1 MTEQELRNI
10 PIGGIIWYTNVVLCK
25 APGIKLLV
33 NDRPC
38 RVAKLSEYNS
48 MFTHENCGFKA
59 SGLPRGCNA
68 IIYQSDN
75 RTTFPDEKSAVEYY
89 CEEIQK
95 ATKEIAKRKRE
106 YCKNANAYAKKIQDD
121 AIKQMNN
128 FLNGGDV
135 DAV

>member
-25 APGIKLLV
+25 APGIKLSV

-38 RVAKLSEYNS
+38 RVTKLSEYNS

-59 SGLPRGCNA
+59 SGLPRGCSA
-68 IIYQSDN
+68 ILYRSDN
-75 RTTFPDEKSAVEYY
+75 KTTFPDEKSAVEYY

-106 YCKNANAYAKKIQDD
+106 YCKNANSYVKKIQDD

>member
-10 PIGGIIWYTNVVLCK
+10 PIGGIIWYANVVLCK

-33 NDRPC
+33 NDRPR

-59 SGLPRGCNA
+59 SGLPRGSNV
-68 IIYQSDN
+68 ILYQCDN
-75 RTTFPDEKSAVEYY
+75 GTTFLDEKSAMEYY

-121 AIKQMNN
+121 AIKQMND
-128 FLNGGDV
+128 FLNRGDA
-135 DAV
+135 DAD